1 MLFDTHAHLDDQ
13 KYDADR
19 EAMLG
24 RARDAG
30 VGLILNVGY
39 DLASSQRSI
48 DLAEQYDFVYAA
60 VGVHP
65 HDAKTVDEAALEQL
79 RQMAKHPKVV
89 ALGEIGLDYYYDNS
103 PREVQRQVFQQQVE
117 LATQLQLPII
127 VHDRDA
133 HGDVMQTLR
142 DNSSQLSSG
151 VLHCFS
157 GSYEMAM
164 ECIRLGL
171 YVSFAGPVT
180 FKNAVKLKEIATKV
194 PLDRML
200 IETDAP
206 YLTPEPYR
214 GKRNESAYVAQVAEV
229 IANLRGMSVAEL
241 AQQTKENGQRLFG
254 IKQNF

>member
-1 MLFDTHAHLDDQ
+1 MIFDTHAHLDDP
-13 KYDADR
+13 KYDVDR
-19 EAMLG
+19 EEMLA
-24 RARDAG
+24 RAQAAG
-30 VGLILNVGY
+30 IGLILNVGY

-48 DLAEQYDFVYAA
+48 DLADQYDFIYAG

-65 HDAKTVDEAALEQL
+65 HDAQVVDEAALDQL

-103 PREVQRQVFQQQVE
+103 PREAQRQVFKQQVE
-117 LATQLQLPII
+117 LAIELQLPII

-133 HGDVMQTLR
+133 HGEVMEILR
-142 DNSSQLSSG
+142 AAAGRLPGG

-164 ECIRLGL
+164 ECIKLGL

-180 FKNAVKLKEIATKV
+180 FKNAAKLKDIATRV

-214 GKRNESAYVAQVAEV
+214 GKRNESAHVAQVAQV
-229 IANLRGMSVAEL
+229 IAELRGITVAEL
-241 AQQTKENGQRLFG
+241 AQQTTQNGQRLFS
-254 IKQNF
+254 IK

>member
-39 DLASSQRSI
+39 DLPSSQRSVE
-48 DLAEQYDFVYAA
+48 LAEQYEFVYAA

-65 HDAKTVDEAALEQL
+65 HDAKTVDEAGLEQL
-79 RQMAKHPKVV
+79 RQMAEHPKVV

-117 LATQLQLPII
+117 LAIQLRLPII

-133 HGDVMQTLR
+133 HGDVMQGLR
-142 DNSSQLSSG
+142 DAASQLSSG